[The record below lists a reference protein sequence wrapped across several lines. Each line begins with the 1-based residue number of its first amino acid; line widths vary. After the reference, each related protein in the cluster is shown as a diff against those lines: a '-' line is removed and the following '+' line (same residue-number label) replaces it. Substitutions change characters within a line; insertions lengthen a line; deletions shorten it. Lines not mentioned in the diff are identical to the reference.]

1 MANLVRFDPWG
12 FMTEFDRLFEDKG
25 FATGPW
31 MPRVDVFEK
40 GDTLAIRAELPG
52 VDPADVEVTVE
63 GGTLSISGTRSF
75 ETEETGRGYRRKEI
89 FEGDF
94 KRTIVLPEGTDQES
108 IAASSHDGIL
118 EIVVPMKPEVLPRKV
133 TVDVQ
138 R

>member
-31 MPRVDVFEK
+31 MPRVDVFTN
-40 GDTLAIRAELPG
+40 GDDLAIRAELPG
-52 VDPADVEVTVE
+52 IDPSDVDVTVE
-63 GGTLSISGTRSF
+63 GGTLTITGTRSF
-75 ETEETGRGYRRKEI
+75 ATIDDGNAYRRKEI

-94 KRTIVLPEGTDQES
+94 KRSIVLPEGADQEA
-108 IAASSHDGIL
+108 IAANSRDGIL
-118 EIVVPMKPEVLPRKV
+118 EITVPMKPEVLPRKV

>member
-1 MANLVRFDPWG
+1 
-12 FMTEFDRLFEDKG
+12 
-25 FATGPW
+25 

-40 GDTLAIRAELPG
+40 GDALAIRAELPG
-52 VDPADVEVTVE
+52 VDPSDVEVTVE
-63 GGTLSISGTRSF
+63 GGTLTVTGTRSF
-75 ETEETGRGYRRKEI
+75 ETEEAGNGYRRKEI

-94 KRTIVLPEGTDQES
+94 KRTLVLPEGADQDA
-108 IAASSHDGIL
+108 IAANSRDGIL